1 MSNIFGTNTTSNLMS
16 VAETAQKIMQD
27 NPLTEDWLE
36 YEMRKVQ
43 YKWPRTNP
51 KIKQQWLKKITARAE
66 KDGMDMSAGGE
77 FEDRLDDYE
86 LTIHAEDKVWTEAS
100 KIKSKW
106 KKMSTAERTRWL
118 DKIDDLARKQNTS
131 DEDVRAIR
139 DEFGLHMS
147 EEVEVAE
154 NFAVLNEALK
164 PRDKAVIDAFY
175 SRKGNLA
182 SNLLSVEG
190 GKLTKMGMGGQEIAI
205 WKNDKIVINAKMD
218 VKSTEEIV
226 RYMKKSIPSGVFEEV
241 EIAEGWKKGK
251 YTIKDE
257 NGKILGTYSS
267 GGKAKKVMDD
277 LMQKG
282 DYPDLTVS
290 MVEEVEIEEK
300 KSATGYELYHK
311 TFSDAMQHAYAHAKS
326 KGFVVDP
333 KEIDDKVATGPKKP
347 SSGKTNRYS
356 LKAGRKKVE
365 IQVANLDNKR
375 YELNMYI
382 EAVELEEAFSMG
394 KGDKRVVDA
403 FYDQKEIKAH
413 GASILT
419 TDGKTLTKRGM
430 GGQDIAKWVN
440 GKIKIVAVSD
450 VKSTELILKYMKKS
464 IPSGVFEEMGN
475 VAPTAPDSGGI
486 QYQEPVLGQK
496 KKKKKQ
502 TIDEAVKRTTFA
514 GKDVFI
520 VDSETYYNCRLGK
533 KKYARYE
540 KYVGNGKVGQTIR
553 EYGLKYPRRPII
565 LQNGES
571 GPMLYLKYGRS

>member
-16 VAETAQKIMQD
+16 VAETAQTIMQGKS
-27 NPLTEDWLE
+27 LTESSDWLE
-36 YEMRKVQ
+36 AEMEKVQ

-51 KIKQQWLKKITARAE
+51 KIKKQWLKKITARAE

-282 DYPDLTVS
+282 DYPELTVS
-290 MVEEVEIEEK
+290 MVEEVE
-300 KSATGYELYHK
+300 
-311 TFSDAMQHAYAHAKS
+311 
-326 KGFVVDP
+326 VDENFAVLNEALKP
-333 KEIDDKVATGPKKP
+333 RDK
-347 SSGKTNRYS
+347 
-356 LKAGRKKVE
+356 
-365 IQVANLDNKR
+365 
-375 YELNMYI
+375 
-382 EAVELEEAFSMG
+382 AVI
-394 KGDKRVVDA
+394 DA
-403 FYDQKEIKAH
+403 FYSRK
-413 GASILT
+413 GNLASNLLSVEG
-419 TDGKTLTKRGM
+419 GKLTKMGM
-430 GGQDIAKWVN
+430 GGQEIAIWKN
-440 GKIKIVAVSD
+440 DKIVINAKMD
-450 VKSTELILKYMKKS
+450 VKSTEEIVRYMKKS
-464 IPSGVFEEMGN
+464 IPSGVFEEVEIAEGWKKGKYTIKDEN
-475 VAPTAPDSGGI
+475 GKILGTYSSGGKAKKVMDDLMQKGDYPELTVSMVEEVEI
-486 QYQEPVLGQK
+486 TEATHDKKGTFTMAPFEDLRGVADVALKIMQGQPQEVKEEEQEVTSEETPQK
-496 KKKKKQ
+496 L
-502 TIDEAVKRTTFA
+502 TE
-514 GKDVFI
+514 
-520 VDSETYYNCRLGK
+520 
-533 KKYARYE
+533 
-540 KYVGNGKVGQTIR
+540 
-553 EYGLKYPRRPII
+553 
-565 LQNGES
+565 
-571 GPMLYLKYGRS
+571 